1 MEMKIRNLFLAVMTL
16 VVTVSSCQK
25 IERDITDNYVKVE
38 FTMGDK
44 PSFGDNQTKAV
55 KADWNDNDMVV
66 FMFKPNGEN
75 WYSKTVGSHTGI
87 RVFYI
92 VYESL
97 VWSDLEIVES
107 VIAELGTGGEYIAIH
122 HRDEMF
128 TDGGSGMVNDANS
141 THFTK
146 TNEKNSGIWW
156 LNDGLNGVYPLHNYP
171 GGELMIGSGTYTIN
185 GGQMSLSPVN
195 MSLDP
200 RIFQISLDSN
210 LKKGDGTTA
219 LPKGH
224 HALYSN
230 KFTLTVGNGTGA
242 YLNVVAMKKGENF
255 LSFNPVSNDK
265 FIFDREYAT
274 GDATPV
280 FNGNDNSYC
289 FAFKANADIQDV
301 PNWDFQVKYTTLP
314 PNVNNYCFQLTLSS
328 EGKSLQAGKAYRLPV
343 NGWGELTY

>member
-1 MEMKIRNLFLAVMTL
+1 MKIRNFFLAVMTL

-25 IERDITDNYVKVE
+25 IERDVTDNYVKVE

-75 WYSKTVGSHTGI
+75 WYSTTVGSYEGI
-87 RVFYI
+87 RVYYI
-92 VYESL
+92 VYKSL
-97 VWSDLEIVES
+97 VWSDLEIAEG
-107 VIAELGTGGEYIAIH
+107 VITELGTGGEYIAIH
-122 HRDEMF
+122 HRGEMF
-128 TDGGSGMVNDANS
+128 TDGGGDMANDSQS

-146 TNEKNSGIWW
+146 TKGKNSGTWW
-156 LNDGLNGVYPLHNYP
+156 LNAGLYPLHNYP
-171 GGELMIGSGTYTIN
+171 GGELMLGSGTYTIN

-200 RIFQISLDSN
+200 RIFQISLDPN

-224 HALYSN
+224 DNYSD
-230 KFTLTVGNGTGA
+230 KFTLTIEHGGGA
-242 YLNVVAMKKGENF
+242 YLNVVAMKAGEDF
-255 LSFNPVSNDK
+255 LTFNPVSNNK
-265 FIFDREYAT
+265 FIFDRTSAT

-280 FNGNDNSYC
+280 LNGNDNSYC
-289 FAFKANADIQDV
+289 FAFKENADIQDEA
-301 PNWDFQVKYTTLP
+301 NWNFHVKYTTLQS
-314 PNVNNYCFQLTLSS
+314 NNFCFQLTLSS

-343 NGWGELTY
+343 NGWSQLTP